1 MCGGTWIRVEN
12 QSQILT
18 AAHCIMNS
26 KKQLHSRLLVCF
38 SWIVS
43 NLPWKIGNYPVFS
56 PFECRP
62 SYHFNQLQVMGDDLS
77 ISRTSASPRRQIRK
91 IRKIVAHPDYSPM
104 NLKHDI
110 AMIFVC
116 VFFCAI
122 DMYID
127 CTVCAKFTKFEHNLS
142 SISLSCFTLSA
153 DVTIRCNQYIRS
165 GSNSE
170 RKHSWLSAVLC
181 WYENEYE
188 YKLLLLLNQSF
199 GFNLIVY
206 GSISYSVFQLKWYF
220 KFNSPIS

>member
-43 NLPWKIGNYPVFS
+43 NLPWKKSGIIQKNLLSNVGHNS
-56 PFECRP
+56 ILI
-62 SYHFNQLQVMGDDLS
+62 SY
-77 ISRTSASPRRQIRK
+77 K
-91 IRKIVAHPDYSPM
+91 WW
-104 NLKHDI
+104 
-110 AMIFVC
+110 AMIFRYQKHQQVHAGKYEKFEKLLHIQITARWTWSMTLPWFLY
-116 VFFCAI
+116 VFFLQSIHILIALC
-122 DMYID
+122 
-127 CTVCAKFTKFEHNLS
+127 VLNLQNANM
-142 SISLSCFTLSA
+142 IYHQFYFLLFLSA

-181 WYENEYE
+181 WYEIV
-188 YKLLLLLNQSF
+188 YKLMLLLNQSF

-206 GSISYSVFQLKWYF
+206 GSISYSVSEKLFLFPAGWGSTYV
-220 KFNSPIS
+220 